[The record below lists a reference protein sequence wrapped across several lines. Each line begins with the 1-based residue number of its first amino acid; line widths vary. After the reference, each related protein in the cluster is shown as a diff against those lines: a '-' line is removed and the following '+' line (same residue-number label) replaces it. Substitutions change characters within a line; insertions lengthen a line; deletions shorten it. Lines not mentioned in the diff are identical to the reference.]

1 MDAPENLH
9 QVTSSEHLQELLS
22 EDLKRVSL
30 LYFWA
35 PWAEPCK
42 QMTEVVKE
50 LTRKY
55 PEVLSLQI
63 EAEEQSEIAESFDI
77 GSVPLV
83 LLLRVRRHLP
93 PSHFRLRLSFFFL
106 TQGHT
111 LLTRIE
117 GADAAALTTALT
129 NHVRPAGVP
138 LSQTDKV
145 PATGATIT
153 TSSSSTPEELD
164 ERLSRLMNQSKVVLF
179 MKGSPDEPRCGFSR
193 KICGL
198 LKEQG
203 VDFSHFDILKD
214 EKVRQGEPRPFVTSS
229 SDT

>member
-22 EDLKRVSL
+22 KDLKRVSL

-93 PSHFRLRLSFFFL
+93 PSHFRLRLIFFPHS
-106 TQGHT
+106 GSHT
-111 LLTRIE
+111 SHPHRGCRRRGPHHRPYEPCETGR
-117 GADAAALTTALT
+117 GTAFP
-129 NHVRPAGVP
+129 N
-138 LSQTDKV
+138 
-145 PATGATIT
+145 
-153 TSSSSTPEELD
+153 
-164 ERLSRLMNQSKVVLF
+164 
-179 MKGSPDEPRCGFSR
+179 
-193 KICGL
+193 
-198 LKEQG
+198 
-203 VDFSHFDILKD
+203 
-214 EKVRQGEPRPFVTSS
+214 
-229 SDT
+229 

>member
-22 EDLKRVSL
+22 KDLKRVSL

-93 PSHFRLRLSFFFL
+93 PSHFRLRLIFFSSLRVTHFSP
-106 TQGHT
+106 
-111 LLTRIE
+111 
-117 GADAAALTTALT
+117 ALR
-129 NHVRPAGVP
+129 V
-138 LSQTDKV
+138 QT
-145 PATGATIT
+145 
-153 TSSSSTPEELD
+153 
-164 ERLSRLMNQSKVVLF
+164 
-179 MKGSPDEPRCGFSR
+179 
-193 KICGL
+193 
-198 LKEQG
+198 
-203 VDFSHFDILKD
+203 
-214 EKVRQGEPRPFVTSS
+214 PRPSPPPLRTM
-229 SDT
+229 